1 MHFNPL
7 TFVAIFCP
15 ILGALARKN
24 KYIVPGAT
32 WYDTDGNILSAHA
45 GGIVETGGKWY
56 WFGQN
61 ERKEDT
67 TLFSGASTIGCAP
80 SCSC

>member
-1 MHFNPL
+1 MRSTAFAAFL
-7 TFVAIFCP
+7 FWTSGVVVS
-15 ILGALARKN
+15 ARKN

-45 GGIVETGGKWY
+45 GGIVKTNGTWY

-61 ERKEDT
+61 ERFEDK
-67 TLFSGASTIGCAP
+67 TLFSGKPYIWHTLIV
-80 SCSC
+80 